1 MTHERNCTFRSLPTI
16 RLAIRNIFFAPKPA
30 PDPNVLESAVKW
42 AGYNGRAGYVPSV
55 PPSEIGPALNRRIAT
70 LFAHHLTGAC
80 RWGLDGYSAS
90 EPLDS
95 LWTVG
100 WVNAD

>member
-42 AGYNGRAGYVPSV
+42 ASYNGVSA
-55 PPSEIGPALNRRIAT
+55 RRI
-70 LFAHHLTGAC
+70 G
-80 RWGLDGYSAS
+80 G
-90 EPLDS
+90 
-95 LWTVG
+95 
-100 WVNAD
+100 